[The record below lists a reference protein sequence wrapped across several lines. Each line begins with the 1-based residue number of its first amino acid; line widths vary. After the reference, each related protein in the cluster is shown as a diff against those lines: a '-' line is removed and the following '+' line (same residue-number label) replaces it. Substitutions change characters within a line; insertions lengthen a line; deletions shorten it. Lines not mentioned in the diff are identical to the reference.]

1 MWTATTTTISVTDEV
16 FATLECGG
24 RIIASVCKRN
34 FSCVDDVVKFVYAT
48 CGQLA
53 GLAKLSIRNKT
64 QGWNMTLCLSRRRP
78 AAHSTLPL
86 PAATQASTPRQL
98 SFNW

>member
-64 QGWNMTLCLSRRRP
+64 QGWAMNLSLASRQSAPRP
-78 AAHSTLPL
+78 SFHAAL
-86 PAATQASTPRQL
+86 PAQYRQASL
-98 SFNW
+98 FN